1 MYIEASAVSI
11 RLRLDHGSAALNFVG
26 LIDAGV
32 NVATRPGPFPCC
44 VVESLISCDHVGKTA
59 PKPTH
64 CPLPTKISKTTPCK
78 VAWLLLG
85 CCVEPSA
92 SPSSHNW

>member
-11 RLRLDHGSAALNFVG
+11 RLRLDHGSAALSFVG

-44 VVESLISCDHVGKTA
+44 VVEIANFLRSSSGKQPQSRRTA
-59 PKPTH
+59 RSQLKYRKQPHAK
-64 CPLPTKISKTTPCK
+64 
-78 VAWLLLG
+78 
-85 CCVEPSA
+85 
-92 SPSSHNW
+92 